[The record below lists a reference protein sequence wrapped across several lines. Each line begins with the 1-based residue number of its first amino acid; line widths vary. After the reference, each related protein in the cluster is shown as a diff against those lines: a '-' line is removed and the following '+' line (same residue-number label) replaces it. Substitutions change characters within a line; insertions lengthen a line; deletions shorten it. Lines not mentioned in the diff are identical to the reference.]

1 MHHIKGLRFDEI
13 IAYVII
19 ESNLDVSSS
28 TIFDNTE
35 KRLVLTDGE
44 FLEDLT
50 DEFLLFGKV
59 LFVDTLGGVNEES
72 DVKTLN
78 VDTSDVQCWERRNK
92 ILLGE
97 IQSLFSY

>member
-78 VDTSDVQCWERRNK
+78 VDTSDVQC
-92 ILLGE
+92 
-97 IQSLFSY
+97 